1 MRPSRASCSSYPAG
15 ARIGLERPLP
25 SGELVYLRVA
35 GLGIFTETIRSTAG
49 DGGGINRLAFDEP
62 LSDAVVLAVRRHAET
77 FEQRKRAAF
86 RDHVRRWV
94 NGEGPA

>member
-1 MRPSRASCSSYPAG
+1 
-15 ARIGLERPLP
+15 
-25 SGELVYLRVA
+25 
-35 GLGIFTETIRSTAG
+35 
-49 DGGGINRLAFDEP
+49 

-86 RDHVRRWV
+86 RDHVPRWV